1 MKKTFKSIL
10 KAALIVVAV
19 VSLVM
24 VTGEADNAKTQL
36 LWSLGWMAI
45 LAIDCK
51 ILDKMGA
58 FNN

>member
-1 MKKTFKSIL
+1 MKKTLKSII

-19 VSLVM
+19 ISLVM
-24 VTGEADNAKTQL
+24 VTGEADNGKTQL
-36 LWSLGWMAI
+36 LWSLGWMAV